1 MQSMRLAILRLAGD
15 VVRDQARRAA
25 IAVGM
30 WAIAFF
36 LVLTTIGFA
45 IGGVYSAIEAPLGP
59 VAASFIL
66 AGIALGTTLLLFF
79 VASRSLRQGRRSRR
93 KAIDEFA
100 REHPKASGVGDV
112 TAAFAF
118 GLAKGLAKRRKR

>member
-25 IAVGM
+25 VAVGV

-66 AGIALGTTLLLFF
+66 AALGTALLLVF

-100 REHPKASGVGDV
+100 LEHPKASGIGDV

-118 GLAKGLAKRRKR
+118 GLAKGLTKRRKR